1 MTKKSIIKSYILIM
15 KGGEDMDEQ
24 KAFAIKL
31 RKILLQNFKIKND
44 EELIQAVKD
53 SSINIAIFTR
63 KKGGLVNV

>member
-1 MTKKSIIKSYILIM
+1 
-15 KGGEDMDEQ
+15 MDEQ

-63 KKGGLVNV
+63 KKVV

>member
-15 KGGEDMDEQ
+15 KEGEDMDEQ

-31 RKILLQNFKIKND
+31 RKILLQKFKIKND

-63 KKGGLVNV
+63 KKVV